1 MILGFKTVVSGL
13 LFLCSFFS
21 FGMSAQVLPGAH
33 QTAEY
38 IPLLK
43 GKKVGV
49 VVNHTS
55 LVNQTHLVDTLI
67 KSGVN
72 VTTIFCPEHGFRG
85 DADAGALISD
95 SYDKRTGIPVVSL
108 YGKQKKPSAMQLG
121 NSNIIVFDLQD
132 VGVRFYTYIST
143 LFYVMQACAENNIP
157 LIVLDRPNP
166 NGDYVAG
173 PVLEKEFTS
182 FVGIVPIPL
191 VYGMTI
197 GELGGMMQGEGW
209 LGEGLQCDFRLIR
222 IANWNHST
230 RYELPVPPSP
240 NLPDYQSVRLY
251 PSLCLFEGTAL
262 SVGRGT
268 TFPFKVAGYPQ
279 KAFGDFQFIPTAIK
293 GMDSNPKHKGLTC
306 FGLDLRTVEPPL
318 FTLKYL
324 MQMHEKAIDK
334 KVFWERPQWINLL
347 MGRSDLIEQIEAGL
361 TEEEI
366 VATWQKEL
374 NAFKEN
380 RSRYLLYGE

>member
-1 MILGFKTVVSGL
+1 MVQGFKTLVSGI
-13 LFLCSFFS
+13 LFVCSSFS
-21 FGMSAQVLPGAH
+21 ISMLAKVLPGAY

-38 IPLLK
+38 IAVLE

-55 LVNQTHLVDTLI
+55 LVNQTHLVDTLGTLGI
-67 KSGVN
+67 N
-72 VTTIFCPEHGFRG
+72 ITTIFCPEHGFRG
-85 DADAGALISD
+85 DADAGAHISD

-108 YGKQKKPSAMQLG
+108 YGNQKKPTQKHLL
-121 NSNIIVFDLQD
+121 NCEVIVFDLQD

-143 LFYVMQACAENNIP
+143 LFYVMQACSENNIP

-182 FVGIVPIPL
+182 FVGIVPIPV

-197 GELGGMMQGEGW
+197 GELGRMMQGEGW
-209 LGEGLQCDFRLIR
+209 LGEGLQCDFRIVR
-222 IANWNHST
+222 IVNWNHST

-240 NLPDYQSVRLY
+240 NLPNYQSVRLY

-268 TFPFKVAGYPQ
+268 TFPFQVAGYPD
-279 KAFGDFQFIPTAIK
+279 KRFGDFSFVPVAIK
-293 GMDSNPKHKGLTC
+293 GMDSNPKHKGLAC
-306 FGLDLRTVEPPL
+306 FGLDLRNVEPPR
-318 FTLKYL
+318 FTLQYL
-324 MQMHEKAIDK
+324 MQMHKKAIDK

-347 MGRSDLIEQIEAGL
+347 MGRSDLIAQIEAGM

-374 NAFKEN
+374 IAFKEK